1 MESIGLWY
9 QIIAPF
15 NNSKGPCQLKKVW
28 PIPENITG
36 IVLKHKIRLIHNLSS
51 FDLRNSCEE
60 QKIQK
65 NGIQLKSPIQE
76 EFLSST
82 SL

>member
-1 MESIGLWY
+1 MGLWY
-9 QIIAPF
+9 QIIIPL

-28 PIPENITG
+28 PMPEKITG
-36 IVLKHKIRLIHNLSS
+36 IVLKHKIRLVDFLAS
-51 FDLRNSCEE
+51 FVLRKSCEE

-65 NGIQLKSPIQE
+65 NGIQLKIPIQD
-76 EFLSST
+76 EFKLSY